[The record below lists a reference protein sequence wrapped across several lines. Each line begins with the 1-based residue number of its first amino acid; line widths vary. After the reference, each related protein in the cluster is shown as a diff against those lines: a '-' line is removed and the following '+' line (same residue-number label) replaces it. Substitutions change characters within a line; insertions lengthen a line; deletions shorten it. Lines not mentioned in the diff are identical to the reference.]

1 MNGLCLGSGR
11 SLPFLRLTDRKL
23 QPGYILHASHL
34 KDTVEAAVV
43 NLVLPDPVLRR
54 AIVTNQSVGSLSNP
68 RLKIGIRLLRGL
80 QQRDGHLR
88 QRRFRLFDLAKVLG
102 VTEWPY
108 IAR

>member
-43 NLVLPDPVLRR
+43 NLVLADPVLRR

-80 QQRDGHLR
+80 FSKGT
-88 QRRFRLFDLAKVLG
+88 
-102 VTEWPY
+102 VTLDKGASAFSILP
-108 IAR
+108 RS